1 MLFAR
6 DITKT
11 NKQKNRKLENK
22 QWNKDIYIHTHIN
35 KLQNKTNRE
44 DQKAKGLF
52 IEQTNT
58 IDGSPVKLIQKNKS
72 RNKQFQ

>member
-11 NKQKNRKLENK
+11 NKQKHRKLENK
-22 QWNKDIYIHTHIN
+22 QWNKDIYAHTHQQTS
-35 KLQNKTNRE
+35 KQSFNRE

-58 IDGSPVKLIQKNKS
+58 IDGSPVKLIQKNKGT
-72 RNKQFQ
+72 NKQFQ